1 MVVLYISLYFT
12 IYYTIETHIGT
23 SRFWSY
29 SSPIIKYPSKSSWSL
44 ENNLSPIIS
53 HVKTEPIKQRKRL
66 DK

>member
-12 IYYTIETHIGT
+12 ICYTIGIYIETL
-23 SRFWSY
+23 RFWSY

>member
-1 MVVLYISLYFT
+1 MVVLYVSLYFT

-23 SRFWSY
+23 LRFWSY
-29 SSPIIKYPSKSSWSL
+29 SSPIIKYPSKSSWSF